1 MPIRFTDSLAVAALL
16 IVAGCSRPVQTAPST
31 PVPAR
36 TTPRA
41 TPAPLPTAAAAP
53 AAVAEEIL
61 TRTNTERRN
70 AKLPP
75 LTRSVNLMRAAEIQ
89 ASEMAR
95 LNKLEH
101 VLPGATYPTLESR
114 LAAVKYPMKSAG
126 ENIGE
131 GYRTAASAVAGW
143 MASSGHRA
151 NILSAT
157 YTEIGTAMAVGP
169 NGSTYWVQV
178 FGRPR

>member
-1 MPIRFTDSLAVAALL
+1 MTTRFSITLAVLL
-16 IVAGCSRPVQTAPST
+16 AGCASAPQPAPST
-31 PVPAR
+31 PPPAR

-41 TPAPLPTAAAAP
+41 TPAPAQPATAAP

-70 AKLPP
+70 AKLLP

-89 ASEMAR
+89 ATQMAR
-95 LNKLEH
+95 MNKLEH

-114 LAAVKYPMKSAG
+114 LAAVQYPMRSAG

-169 NGSTYWVQV
+169 NGATYWVQV
-178 FGRPR
+178 FGKPR